1 MLACDETTDFTNTAQ
16 LAIFVRGITS
26 EFVTTEDLLSLQ
38 SMHGT
43 TKGEDLFGHV
53 MLAMNQFELS
63 FQKLSGLATD
73 EMVT

>member
-1 MLACDETTDFTNTAQ
+1 MLVCDETADITNTAQ

-26 EFVTTEDLLSLQ
+26 EFITTEDLLSQQ

-43 TKGEDLFGHV
+43 TKGEDLFAHE

-63 FQKLSGLATD
+63 FQK
-73 EMVT
+73 